1 MEGKI
6 KTNWTVEKLLKQN
19 AELKA
24 KLDNVKYFNRQ
35 EVEKIIIMSNTIEET
50 ITTICNLAIKSID
63 KDRIIEILKKRF
75 KTWSMPRRFN
85 VDNYAEYMEQIANEI
100 LSQ

>member
-6 KTNWTVEKLLKQN
+6 KTNWTVEKLLKEN

-35 EVEKIIIMSNTIEET
+35 EVEKIFEFIWHNYNKSFKEEL
-50 ITTICNLAIKSID
+50 ITAICNLAIPENICKMKTYKDDKLKS
-63 KDRIIEILKKRF
+63 
-75 KTWSMPRRFN
+75 
-85 VDNYAEYMEQIANEI
+85 
-100 LSQ
+100 

>member
-24 KLDNVKYFNRQ
+24 KLGNVKYLNRQ

-50 ITTICNLAIKSID
+50 ITTICNLAIPENICKMKTYKDDKLKS
-63 KDRIIEILKKRF
+63 
-75 KTWSMPRRFN
+75 
-85 VDNYAEYMEQIANEI
+85 
-100 LSQ
+100 